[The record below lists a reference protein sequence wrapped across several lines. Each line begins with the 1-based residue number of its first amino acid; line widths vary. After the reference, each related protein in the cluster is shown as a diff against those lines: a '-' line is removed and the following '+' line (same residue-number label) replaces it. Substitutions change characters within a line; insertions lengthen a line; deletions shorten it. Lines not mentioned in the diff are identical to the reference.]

1 MGWVRTPTPRRQ
13 DTPASR
19 HVGPEWTQRRPRRT
33 DALLLRRQD
42 AGGLQLSDR
51 DPGIQPSWDRWTG
64 KRGPLTQ
71 TLLSPP
77 DGPARGHRP
86 VAGAQTLRAS
96 PQRRPWSP

>member
-1 MGWVRTPTPRRQ
+1 MGRVRTPTPRRQ

-42 AGGLQLSDR
+42 A
-51 DPGIQPSWDRWTG
+51 GIQPSWDRWTG

-96 PQRRPWSP
+96 PHRRPWSP